1 MRSILSVLVNNSSGV
16 LSHVAGLF
24 ARRGY
29 NIDSLSVAETQDPSK
44 SIITLVVNEE
54 QNMLKQIKKQLYKL
68 IDVIQIDDLS
78 GENSFKRELVL
89 LTVKATKN
97 NRNQISGL
105 VDAFQAKIV
114 DMTKNAMMIELNGS
128 QRTVSAFLK
137 LLTDFGVL
145 SVARTGTIALQYP
158 SAEDT

>member
-29 NIDSLSVAETQDPSK
+29 NIDSLSVAETQDSSK